1 MKARKKPIE
10 VLAFRYRNVIV
21 EEFLKMLNKN
31 PNEPARLDK
40 KTGNIYI
47 KKDRGEIEIKYGDW
61 VIEEINTDNC
71 FWGIQHEI
79 FLKTYIR
86 VKHTTYV
93 FKKKVYEI
101 EYEEFK
107 KLDEANIIR
116 ILDFLGYKAE
126 NPLEI
131 LQRDDLISEIKKNG
145 SIPINGLEGV
155 LQLYPKE
162 ILVKGVEGEF
172 YPVKKENFLKV
183 YDVVE

>member
-40 KTGNIYI
+40 KTGIIYI

-61 VIEEINTDNC
+61 VIEELNTDGC

-79 FLKTYIR
+79 FVKTYIR
-86 VKHTTYV
+86 VSTYLY
-93 FKKKVYEI
+93 KKKVYEI
-101 EYEEFK
+101 EYEELK
-107 KLDEANIIR
+107 DLEDKNIIK
-116 ILDFLGYKAE
+116 ILDFLGYKS
-126 NPLEI
+126 NTPLEI
-131 LQRDDLISEIKKNG
+131 LQRDELIKEIKENG

-162 ILVKGVEGEF
+162 ILIKGIEGEF

-183 YDVVE
+183 YDIIG

>member
-10 VLAFRYRNVIV
+10 VLAFRYRNVII

-61 VIEEINTDNC
+61 VIEELNTDGC
-71 FWGIQHEI
+71 FCGIQHEI
-79 FLKTYIR
+79 FVKTYIR
-86 VKHTTYV
+86 VSTYLY
-93 FKKKVYEI
+93 KKKVYEI
-101 EYEEFK
+101 EYEELK
-107 KLDEANIIR
+107 DLEDKNIVKV
-116 ILDFLGYKAE
+116 LDFLGYKS
-126 NPLEI
+126 NTPLEI
-131 LQRDDLISEIKKNG
+131 LQRDGLVKEVKENS

-162 ILVKGVEGEF
+162 ILIKGIEGEF

-183 YDVVE
+183 YDIIE